1 MIGCAEAAGCLGEV
15 VDLLLE
21 KKIKSAKNY
30 DDIRVALNAELQGVP
45 TKEAQI
51 KDNQSKAVE
60 SSKSGA
66 STGKTSDANSSS
78 KPKQVS
84 KENALLRRMALSA
97 GSRGI
102 VIRLKGLLALNRNSE
117 AHELLSAIFVPEK
130 SYPFASLAD
139 EALVCKLGWRCGW
152 DSQPDTTLDRLKKLA
167 SKSPG
172 GLETGYAGVG
182 EVIVFAAEMQR
193 PDIARA
199 LLREAEQK
207 SKQLPSFLR
216 TMAISDLARAA
227 KLSGFEEE
235 AGRLLLDVVQTSRE
249 NPNPRSKALGCFWA
263 LMAALDGDELMR
275 GKWEEQRESIL
286 KDLPAQ
292 YERIASLSGGG
303 E

>member
-1 MIGCAEAAGCLGEV
+1 
-15 VDLLLE
+15 
-21 KKIKSAKNY
+21 
-30 DDIRVALNAELQGVP
+30 
-45 TKEAQI
+45 
-51 KDNQSKAVE
+51 
-60 SSKSGA
+60 
-66 STGKTSDANSSS
+66 
-78 KPKQVS
+78 
-84 KENALLRRMALSA
+84 MALSA

-117 AHELLSAIFVPEK
+117 AHELLSVIFMPDNR
-130 SYPFASLAD
+130 YPFANLAD
-139 EALVCKLGWRCGW
+139 EAIVSKLGWQCAW
-152 DSQPDTTLDRLKKLA
+152 DSHPDTTLDRLKKLA

-199 LLREAEQK
+199 LLTEVEEK
-207 SKQLPSFLR
+207 SIQLPSFLR
-216 TMAISDLARAA
+216 TMAVSDLARAA
-227 KLSGFEEE
+227 KLAGFEEE

-263 LMAALDGDELMR
+263 LMAALDGDEPMR
-275 GKWEEQRESIL
+275 GKWEEQIESIL